1 MKLEA
6 IFVAVKYVS
15 PGDITGAVCQD
26 SCRMSIDFIIIPER
40 VVRPAR
46 LASTVGNV
54 KGQDERFAPLTFP
67 TVPAFW
73 SIGDD

>member
-1 MKLEA
+1 
-6 IFVAVKYVS
+6 
-15 PGDITGAVCQD
+15 
-26 SCRMSIDFIIIPER
+26 MSIDFIIIPER